1 MSVEIAKE
9 LLRKGI
15 ALQDEELIAM
25 ANSLLNETALANYNV
40 TTYKEQKEQQKKP
53 VKKLTKKP
61 TAKKLEAIDKT
72 EPMDFTMR
80 SAEQESTKKVP
91 VNKVKRGK
99 NLFTDDKTEFMD
111 NETPKVKLTPRN
123 RPKAKAVYKNCESC
137 GNRMKVVSGDGYTSS
152 YICDDCIM
160 NKKRKGRS
168 E

>member
-1 MSVEIAKE
+1 MSLEIAKE

-25 ANSLLNETALANYNV
+25 ANSLLDETALTNYK
-40 TTYKEQKEQQKKP
+40 TTTFEQHKDPTNKIKKKV
-53 VKKLTKKP
+53 VKK
-61 TAKKLEAIDKT
+61 TAKKISKPVDKT

-80 SAEQESTKKVP
+80 TAEQESTKKVP

-111 NETPKVKLTPRN
+111 NETPAVKLTPRN
-123 RPKAKAVYKNCESC
+123 RPKAKSVYKNCESC
-137 GNRMKVVSGDGYTSS
+137 GNRMKVIAGDGYTSS

>member
-1 MSVEIAKE
+1 MSIEIAKE

-15 ALQDEELIAM
+15 ALQDKELIAM
-25 ANSLLNETALANYNV
+25 ANSLLDETALTSYNV
-40 TTYKEQKEQQKKP
+40 TAYKQQEKEQKKS
-53 VKKLTKKP
+53 VKKASKKP
-61 TAKKLEAIDKT
+61 TMKKLEAIDKT

-80 SAEQESTKKVP
+80 TAEQESTKKVP

-123 RPKAKAVYKNCESC
+123 RPKAKSVYKNCESC
-137 GNRMKVVSGDGYTSS
+137 GSRMKIIAGDGYTSS